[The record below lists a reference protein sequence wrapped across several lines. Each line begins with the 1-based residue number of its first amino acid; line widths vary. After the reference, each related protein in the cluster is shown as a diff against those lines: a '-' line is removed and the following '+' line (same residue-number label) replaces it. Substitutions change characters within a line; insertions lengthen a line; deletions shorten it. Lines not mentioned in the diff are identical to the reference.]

1 MENIVIIIGWMILF
15 CFLLYCIFEEPIEK
29 LCYKNNKKVIPINI

>member
-29 LCYKNNKKVIPINI
+29 LVIKIIKK